1 MKKKIVLNDV
11 ARIDRLQDIL
21 DQAVAACPDRAAYI
35 YRKGKEKVTVSYR
48 QFYDEVRALGSAL
61 AELGLDEG
69 HIACIGDNSYNWIR
83 TYLTGLL
90 SRGVFVPVDKQLP
103 EADIINVAVHPSFRR
118 RGIAE
123 AMLARLISD
132 ALEAGVRTFF
142 LEVRESNAP
151 ARSLYR
157 KLGFDECGRMPRYYS
172 APVEDA
178 IVMTRSF

>member
-1 MKKKIVLNDV
+1 MTESGCPEGFSLTGFAPEHI
-11 ARIDRLQDIL
+11 AQAAETERLCFSD
-21 DQAVAACPDRAAYI
+21 PWS
-35 YRKGKEKVTVSYR
+35 GES
-48 QFYDEVRALGSAL
+48 LGYLCSSGHTLAL
-61 AELGLDEG
+61 ACVRDSDGKLAGYCGADCVLD
-69 HIACIGDNSYNWIR
+69 
-83 TYLTGLL
+83 
-90 SRGVFVPVDKQLP
+90 